1 GRIAAKIYGYMKV
14 PVSNLIQSFKR
25 SYSSDGVEIV
35 AIAKNIKIEP
45 DILYIFG
52 PGSTTYYIT
61 KEMGLEKTLLG
72 VDIIMDKNIL
82 VKDAKESD
90 ILSAIENRRAKIV
103 VTPIGG
109 QGFIFG
115 RGNQQISAEVI
126 KKVGKE
132 NIVVVAT
139 RSKLKEIDALRVD
152 TGNLKL
158 DEELKGE
165 IDVITENGVVKF
177 KID

>member
-1 GRIAAKIYGYMKV
+1 
-14 PVSNLIQSFKR
+14 
-25 SYSSDGVEIV
+25 
-35 AIAKNIKIEP
+35 
-45 DILYIFG
+45 
-52 PGSTTYYIT
+52 
-61 KEMGLEKTLLG
+61 MGLEKTLLG